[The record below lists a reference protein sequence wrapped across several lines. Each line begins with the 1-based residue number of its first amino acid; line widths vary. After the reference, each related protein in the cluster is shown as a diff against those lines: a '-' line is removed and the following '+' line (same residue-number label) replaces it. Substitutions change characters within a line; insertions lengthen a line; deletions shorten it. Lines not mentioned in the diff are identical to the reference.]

1 MKLKR
6 QVSYR
11 PELVDEG
18 IELSVRHL
26 KQYFSFGHGRN
37 AFKTKAVHDVSF
49 DIKKGEC
56 FGLVGESGCG
66 KTTTG
71 RSLIKLYHI
80 TSGSIYFE
88 GYRISAGRRWN
99 DKEIKWSRIKGRNKI
114 KELRHEYDAKI
125 AEEADAAKKKELA
138 KQRDEEIK
146 AIQVRVKEIK
156 KEQKEAIAQIKYDN
170 KHCDKKLMSKMQMIF
185 QDPVD
190 SLDPRMTVEDIIQEG
205 LRIQGEHNRY
215 ANSKKVAEVLER
227 VGLIPEYASRYPHEF
242 SGGQR
247 QRIGI
252 ARALIMKPQFLIC
265 DEPISALDVSIRAQ
279 IINLLNDL
287 KEEMGLTI
295 MFIAHDLSVVKY
307 FCDRIGV
314 MYFGQ
319 LVELATSD
327 ELFKHPLH
335 PYTNALLSAIP
346 KPDPISEKKRQR
358 IVYKPQEVH
367 DYSVEKPELTE
378 IVPGHWV
385 LANKPELEKYKETIA
400 KLDKEAAKQ
409 KKNSKEA
416 DALSAKEEKARQA
429 AEAKKAEEQKKA
441 IEAALLAQEEARKA
455 EEAKK
460 VEKPQ
465 EAKPAEEDSK
475 ESKKEAKAKAKEEA
489 KKAKLEAK
497 EAKKA
502 EKAALKEAKK
512 DKPSK
517 EEKAQKAAQE
527 AKAEEEARKAEEEKA
542 RKEAEAN
549 RKQRE
554 KEAKERAELK
564 ARRQELLKEVRK
576 PHRTGKEDIPAMFK
590 GQSKKDEPSV
600 TEKEMI
606 SQLRRYRPEDD
617 QPALFKERE
626 PDYYDTLPMF
636 RDKQEPK
643 VEIIVEPAPVVKPVE
658 EEVNAPKLKSQ
669 KGLFV
674 YETKE
679 GKFAIKQTGEEKLVG
694 EFHSED
700 EALKY
705 AKALKRVNGVAV
717 KVRGKDNRIYA
728 L

>member
-6 QVSYR
+6 QVTYR

-88 GYRISAGRRWN
+88 GHRISAGRRWN

-114 KELRHEYDAKI
+114 KELRHEYDLKI
-125 AEEADAAKKKELA
+125 KEEQDASKRAQLA
-138 KQRDEEIK
+138 KERDAQI
-146 AIQVRVKEIK
+146 KEINAHIAK
-156 KEQKEAIAQIKYDN
+156 TRKEQKEAIAQIKYDN
-170 KHCDKKLMSKMQMIF
+170 KHVDRKLMSKMQMIF

-215 ANSKKVAEVLER
+215 ANSRKVAEVLER

-252 ARALIMKPQFLIC
+252 ARALVMKPQFLIC

-358 IVYKPQEVH
+358 IVYKPSEVH
-367 DYSVEKPELTE
+367 DYSVEKPELVE

-385 LANKPELEKYKETIA
+385 LANKPELEKYKETIS
-400 KLDKEAAKQ
+400 KLDK
-409 KKNSKEA
+409 
-416 DALSAKEEKARQA
+416 DALKNAKASEKAFD
-429 AEAKKAEEQKKA
+429 KKIEE
-441 IEAALLAQEEARKA
+441 
-455 EEAKK
+455 
-460 VEKPQ
+460 
-465 EAKPAEEDSK
+465 
-475 ESKKEAKAKAKEEA
+475 
-489 KKAKLEAK
+489 
-497 EAKKA
+497 
-502 EKAALKEAKK
+502 
-512 DKPSK
+512 
-517 EEKAQKAAQE
+517 
-527 AKAEEEARKAEEEKA
+527 A
-542 RKEAEAN
+542 RKEAEEIHASQEEEEKAKEAALITTLEAQTALKEEIQDEEAFEKQKAEPVVEEPVSEPEKVSKPKKEKKVKLS
-549 RKQRE
+549 RKEKVEREAQLKKEKEEQLHRELEALRIARE
-554 KEAKERAELK
+554 KEDKERAERNAKREALIAKRKELRK
-564 ARRQELLKEVRK
+564 AHRQ
-576 PHRTGKEDIPAMFK
+576 PTDDIPAMFK
-590 GQSKKDEPSV
+590 EGSSVKQSEP
-600 TEKEMI
+600 TREEKELI
-606 SQLRRYRPEDD
+606 SNLRRYRPTE
-617 QPALFKERE
+617 PASEQKPAVLYKNSEVE
-626 PDYYDTLPMF
+626 TLPMF
-636 RDKQEPK
+636 RHKEEKQEEV
-643 VEIIVEPAPVVKPVE
+643 VELRMFRQAEIQAPLAPAE
-658 EEVNAPKLKSQ
+658 EKEEINAPKLNSL

-674 YETKE
+674 YHNKD
-679 GKFAIKQTGEEKLVG
+679 GKFAIKQTGEEELVG
-694 EFHSED
+694 VFDTEE
-700 EALKY
+700 EALSY
-705 AKALKRVNGVAV
+705 AKALKKVNGVAV
-717 KVRGKDNRIYA
+717 KVRGKDNRIYS

>member
-6 QVSYR
+6 QVTYR

-71 RSLIKLYHI
+71 RSLIRLYHI

-88 GYRISAGRRWN
+88 GYRISAGCRWN
-99 DKEIKWSRIKGRNKI
+99 DKEIKWSRIKGNNKI
-114 KELRHEYDAKI
+114 KELRHEYANKI
-125 AEEADAAKKKELA
+125 SEEKDEAKKKELA
-138 KQRDEEIK
+138 IERDQQI
-146 AIQVRVKEIK
+146 KEIHEHIVHTR
-156 KEQKEAIAQIKYDN
+156 KEQKEEIAQIKYDN
-170 KHCDKKLMSKMQMIF
+170 KHVDRKLMSKMQMIF

-205 LRIQGEHNRY
+205 LRIQGEHNKY
-215 ANSKKVAEVLER
+215 ANSKKVADVLER

-252 ARALIMKPQFLIC
+252 ARALIMNPQFLIC

-367 DYSVEKPELTE
+367 DYSVEKPELVE

-385 LANKPELEKYKETIA
+385 LANKPELEKYREKIAELDKLEKKNKKAAVSAEKVPSKKEEA
-400 KLDKEAAKQ
+400 KLSKEKEAQ
-409 KKNSKEA
+409 
-416 DALSAKEEKARQA
+416 R
-429 AEAKKAEEQKKA
+429 KA
-441 IEAALLAQEEARKA
+441 IEDALKVQEEARKA
-455 EEAKK
+455 NET
-460 VEKPQ
+460 
-465 EAKPAEEDSK
+465 KPAPVAQEQ
-475 ESKKEAKAKAKEEA
+475 KEEEPKVN
-489 KKAKLEAK
+489 KKALKAEQK

-502 EKAALKEAKK
+502 EKEAKKAAKLEAKKAEKEAKK
-512 DKPSK
+512 AKKEEAKAAPKEEKKSEPVKPEKKAKAVKEEKKPEPKKAKKAEPANDKKLSKK
-517 EEKAQKAAQE
+517 EEKALAKEAE
-527 AKAEEEARKAEEEKA
+527 AKAKAEKEQASYEAYLADKAQWEKKVQQEREKA
-542 RKEAEAN
+542 RKEREA
-549 RKQRE
+549 
-554 KEAKERAELK
+554 ERAKGNVDL
-564 ARRQELLKEVRK
+564 
-576 PHRTGKEDIPAMFK
+576 PDIFK
-590 GQSKKDEPSV
+590 
-600 TEKEMI
+600 
-606 SQLRRYRPEDD
+606 
-617 QPALFKERE
+617 
-626 PDYYDTLPMF
+626 
-636 RDKQEPK
+636 
-643 VEIIVEPAPVVKPVE
+643 
-658 EEVNAPKLKSQ
+658 
-669 KGLFV
+669 
-674 YETKE
+674 
-679 GKFAIKQTGEEKLVG
+679 
-694 EFHSED
+694 
-700 EALKY
+700 
-705 AKALKRVNGVAV
+705 
-717 KVRGKDNRIYA
+717 
-728 L
+728 

>member
-6 QVSYR
+6 QVTYR

-71 RSLIKLYHI
+71 RSLIRLYNI

-99 DKEIKWSRIKGRNKI
+99 DKEIKWSRIKGNNKI
-114 KELRHEYDAKI
+114 KELRHEYANKI
-125 AEEADAAKKKELA
+125 AEEKDETKKKELA
-138 KQRDEEIK
+138 TQRDQQI
-146 AIQVRVKEIK
+146 KEIHEHIVNTR

-170 KHCDKKLMSKMQMIF
+170 KHVDRKLMSKMQMIF

-205 LRIQGEHNRY
+205 LRIQGEHNKY
-215 ANSKKVAEVLER
+215 ANSKKVADVLER

-252 ARALIMKPQFLIC
+252 ARALIMNPQFLIC

-367 DYSVEKPELTE
+367 DYSVEKPELVE

-385 LANKPELEKYKETIA
+385 LANKPELEKYREKIAELDKAEKKNKKAAVSAEKVPSKKEEA
-400 KLDKEAAKQ
+400 KLAKEKEAQRQAI
-409 KKNSKEA
+409 E
-416 DALSAKEEKARQA
+416 DALK
-429 AEAKKAEEQKKA
+429 
-441 IEAALLAQEEARKA
+441 AQEEARKA
-455 EEAKK
+455 EEAKAAP
-460 VEKPQ
+460 VE
-465 EAKPAEEDSK
+465 E
-475 ESKKEAKAKAKEEA
+475 KKEEPKVDKKAEKAQQKADKKAEKEA
-489 KKAKLEAK
+489 KKAAKL

-502 EKAALKEAKK
+502 EKEAKK
-512 DKPSK
+512 AKKEEAKAAPKEEKKSSPVKPKKKAKTVKEEKKPEPKKAKKAEPVEDKKLSKK
-517 EEKAQKAAQE
+517 EEKALAEK
-527 AKAEEEARKAEEEKA
+527 AKAEKEQAFYEAYLKDKAEWEKKVQQEREKA
-542 RKEAEAN
+542 RKE
-549 RKQRE
+549 RE
-554 KEAKERAELK
+554 DERA
-564 ARRQELLKEVRK
+564 
-576 PHRTGKEDIPAMFK
+576 K
-590 GQSKKDEPSV
+590 GNVDLP
-600 TEKEMI
+600 
-606 SQLRRYRPEDD
+606 D
-617 QPALFKERE
+617 LFKENQ
-626 PDYYDTLPMF
+626 P
-636 RDKQEPK
+636 
-643 VEIIVEPAPVVKPVE
+643 
-658 EEVNAPKLKSQ
+658 Q
-669 KGLFV
+669 K
-674 YETKE
+674 
-679 GKFAIKQTGEEKLVG
+679 
-694 EFHSED
+694 ED
-700 EALKY
+700 EDEVDEDLPL
-705 AKALKRVNGVAV
+705 LKR
-717 KVRGKDNRIYA
+717 R
-728 L
+728 